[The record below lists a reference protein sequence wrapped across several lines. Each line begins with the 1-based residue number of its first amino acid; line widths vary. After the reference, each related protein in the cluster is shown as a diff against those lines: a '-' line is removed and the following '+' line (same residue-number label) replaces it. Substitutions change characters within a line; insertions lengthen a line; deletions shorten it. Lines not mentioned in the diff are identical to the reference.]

1 MFQNT
6 PQYFPIGSGKDK
18 YRIGNV
24 ALVNDGTTYACI
36 VAKTSENMTL
46 DSYHIIN
53 GLNENN
59 YPCDGAANIVNA
71 ATSDLLEVTGL
82 KAGVEYVG
90 FVSATNSIQKY
101 PDMLADEN
109 VVKIEFTKFVY
120 DEDDWASII
129 KLGLLALLLTL

>member
-1 MFQNT
+1 
-6 PQYFPIGSGKDK
+6 
-18 YRIGNV
+18 
-24 ALVNDGTTYACI
+24 
-36 VAKTSENMTL
+36 MTL

-129 KLGLLALLLTL
+129 RLGLLALLLTL